1 MWGPANLP
9 TMRSVPSPLV
19 WNRDRFAHTLTN
31 PSIGQ
36 SQAYASRGGPAFW
49 ASTQRLCD
57 LCGCC
62 VQWKIS
68 LLNRYRNAKLSTSAV
83 VHSRLST
90 RLAAIA
96 VTLMF
101 VVNGAVIGGFG
112 GALPSLR
119 DKLSLDATQIAIML
133 FCGGAAAILSMQ
145 IGGRLAD
152 AIGAREI
159 TLAAVPLLSLGMLT
173 IGLAQVY
180 PFAIVGSVLVGLGNG
195 AMDVAMNAMGVQVEA
210 ARRRPIM
217 SFFHAFW
224 SVGNFIGAG
233 AVLLLATMLGLKGG
247 DIVTPLSIS
256 VAALT
261 LVSLGILLKITPEA
275 AVIHH
280 TVDGVRT
287 PIPAVAWV
295 LGVMALAFGL
305 CEGTALDWS
314 SLHVTDVAGVDPTT
328 GALGLI
334 AVSAFMVV
342 IRLLGDRL
350 VARFGRRAVVRFGG
364 LCAALGYLT
373 VTLVSSLPLLVL
385 GWALVGFGVGMIAPQ
400 VYALSGHIGGGRALA
415 MVVTVGYAAFL
426 IGPAFV
432 GFLIN
437 QLGIHH
443 AMAVPAL
450 LCVGIIAL
458 ASTMPSSDVGLNQ
471 G

>member
-1 MWGPANLP
+1 MTTTTPA
-9 TMRSVPSPLV
+9 V
-19 WNRDRFAHTLTN
+19 TN
-31 PSIGQ
+31 
-36 SQAYASRGGPAFW
+36 
-49 ASTQRLCD
+49 
-57 LCGCC
+57 
-62 VQWKIS
+62 
-68 LLNRYRNAKLSTSAV
+68 
-83 VHSRLST
+83 RLST

-119 DKLSLDATQIAIML
+119 DKLGLDATQIAIML
-133 FCGGAAAILSMQ
+133 FCGGAAAIGSMQ

-152 AIGAREI
+152 AVGAREI
-159 TLAAVPLLSLGMLT
+159 TLAALPLLTVGMIT

-180 PFAIVGSVLVGLGNG
+180 AVAIVGAIFIGLGNG

-210 ARRRPIM
+210 ARQRPIM

-224 SVGNFIGAG
+224 SIGNFIGAG
-233 AVLLLATMLGLKGG
+233 TVLLLATVLGLKGG
-247 DIVTPLSIS
+247 EVVTPLAIS
-256 VAALT
+256 VAVFT
-261 LVSLGILLKITPEA
+261 LVGLGILFKIAPKA
-275 AVIHH
+275 AVVHH

-287 PIPAVAWV
+287 RIPTVAWV
-295 LGVMALAFGL
+295 LAAMALAFGL

-314 SLHVTDVAGVDPTT
+314 SLHVTDVAGVDSTT

-350 VARFGRRAVVRFGG
+350 VTRFGRRAVVRFGG
-364 LCAALGYLT
+364 LCAALGYLS
-373 VTLVSSLPLLVL
+373 VTLVSSLPLLL
-385 GWALVGFGVGMIAPQ
+385 IGWALVGFGVGMIAPQ

-415 MVVTVGYAAFL
+415 VVVTFGYAAFL

-432 GFLIN
+432 GFLVN

-458 ASTMPSSDVGLNQ
+458 ASTMPRIDVGLSQ
-471 G
+471 H